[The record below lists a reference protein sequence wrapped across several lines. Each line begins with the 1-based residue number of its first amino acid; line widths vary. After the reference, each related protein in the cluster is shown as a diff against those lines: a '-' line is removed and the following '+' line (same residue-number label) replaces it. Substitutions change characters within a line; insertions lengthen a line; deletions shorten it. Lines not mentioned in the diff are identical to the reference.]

1 MPKHQ
6 TSRRRAPRVTVPNN
20 EQVIV
25 CSVKSK
31 PEVGILVKLSATGGL
46 LRVSKLYTPGAFGE
60 ISLKTTS
67 GNITAAI
74 EFLRTGVDGVGAQA
88 FRFIQI
94 EPADRRRLEDA
105 LDQMRTHGLGE
116 KQRTFQPL
124 AYLTRFL
131 G

>member
-6 TSRRRAPRVTVPNN
+6 TSHRRAPRVIVPNN

-25 CSVKSK
+25 SSVESK
-31 PEVGILVKLSATGGL
+31 PAVGILVKLSATGGS
-46 LRVSKLYTPGAFGE
+46 LRVPKSYAPGALGE
-60 ISLKTTS
+60 ISLRTTS
-67 GNITAAI
+67 GKMTAAI
-74 EFLRTGVDGVGAQA
+74 EFLRTGVDGAGAQA
-88 FRFIQI
+88 FRFIHI

-105 LDQMRTHGLGE
+105 LDQMRKHGLGE
-116 KQRTFQPL
+116 KQRTFQRL